1 MDEEERRFPYPEEL
15 ETPPGAE
22 GWEEMYPYYFLPNTE
37 IDKED
42 FYFLDISHIPEP
54 IPPFDAFSPE
64 SWLRHIGQYNSR
76 IFLLPAA
83 YGLKG
88 FFFRGYLY
96 WSPKE
101 ITDMKEIEKRVP
113 YF

>member
-42 FYFLDISHIPEP
+42 FYFWIFPIFRNQYRLLTRFHLKAGCVISVSIT
-54 IPPFDAFSPE
+54 AGYS
-64 SWLRHIGQYNSR
+64 SCLLRMDS
-76 IFLLPAA
+76 
-83 YGLKG
+83 KG
-88 FFFRGYLY
+88 SSSGGI
-96 WSPKE
+96 STGHPKRLQ
-101 ITDMKEIEKRVP
+101 I
-113 YF
+113 

>member
-1 MDEEERRFPYPEEL
+1 MGEEERRFPYPEEV

-54 IPPFDAFSPE
+54 IPPHG
-64 SWLRHIGQYNSR
+64 RN
-76 IFLLPAA
+76 
-83 YGLKG
+83 
-88 FFFRGYLY
+88 
-96 WSPKE
+96 
-101 ITDMKEIEKRVP
+101 MKLDGPWKP
-113 YF
+113 NY